1 MRIKIFLICY
11 TLLAVLLNS
20 CSGFDAGFLEVA
32 SARQSKGDTTHYGI
46 TVCALCR
53 VTIDLLKT
61 FYKIDVQQLEAKFSE
76 TNGQC
81 GNDIVRDI
89 VSVLINSKEYKVNPW
104 QYPTTIGIIASANTK
119 TDVKEM
125 FNEDS
130 HFDSEQF
137 HGGSH
142 LLVKRYQAALDSVLK
157 VDNYDQARKTFGE
170 MLHTLQVS
178 VRFSH
183 SLLRT
188 CFHSGL
194 LQSYKLYRTQLHL
207 AERSS
212 RSAYLPRR

>member
-1 MRIKIFLICY
+1 MKIFLFRFS
-11 TLLAVLLNS
+11 LLALIFNS
-20 CSGFDAGFLEVA
+20 SFGFDAGFLEVA
-32 SARQSKGDTTHYGI
+32 STRQQDRDTTHYGI

-61 FYKIDVQQLEAKFSE
+61 GYKIDVTQLEAQFKE

-81 GNDIVRDI
+81 GKRAVNDIVN
-89 VSVLINSKEYKVNPW
+89 VLRKSKDYKVNPW
-104 QYPTTIGIIASANTK
+104 QFATTVKTIASANTK

-142 LLVKRYQAALDSVLK
+142 LLVKRYQAALNSILK

-178 VRFSH
+178 ITF
-183 SLLRT
+183 
-188 CFHSGL
+188 FHSPL
-194 LQSYKLYRTQLHL
+194 
-207 AERSS
+207 
-212 RSAYLPRR
+212 